1 MDVGPASSPRAALR
15 RPLLRRLRPLAAGL
29 AILALLAA
37 AGWYVHRF
45 MTLVF
50 VDDARVA
57 ADMITV
63 SSRVPGIVDEDQGH
77 EAMHIPAGRRQQR
90 QDRQPRR
97 QRPQPARQWPP
108 QRGPRAAS

>member
-15 RPLLRRLRPLAAGL
+15 RPLARRLRPLAAGL

-63 SSRVPGIVDEDQGH
+63 SSRVPGWVAEVKVI
-77 EAMHIPAGRRQQR
+77 AGDGVAAGGLLVRID
-90 QDRQPRR
+90 DRD
-97 QRPQPARQWPP
+97 ATL
-108 QRGPRAAS
+108 A